1 MMKSSPPMSI
11 ELILEIISRLPGDAV
26 ARFRCVSKQWAS
38 MLATPYFK
46 ELFLTNSS
54 SKPRLLFAIADDG
67 NHKGRGEWCF
77 FSSPQ
82 LEDPYEKSSS
92 STLVSAAEFHV
103 KKFSPEEI
111 EIDHYSNIKYFSCG
125 YNSGLIY
132 FHGSRYQGKPVI
144 CNPNTGR
151 YAVLPYMYTYRKAFS
166 FFGFDPI
173 DKQYKVLYMAYA
185 SGPGH
190 HYILTFGA
198 AADMSWRKI
207 KCPLRHEIRSDGVC
221 INGVVYYL
229 GDTRDPWD
237 NINGATLSDYV
248 IVCFHVRSEK
258 FSFIHVERFCR
269 LINFKGKL
277 AMIYWEDDFD
287 IYEAATSDLDVD
299 QYLDDDLVADA
310 NYELHVWVLED
321 VAKQDWS
328 KHTYT
333 WSTDKVFFRRHVY
346 IAGATASGEIV
357 FSMRKYTSKKPF
369 YVFYFNP
376 ERNILQ
382 RVEVQGFGEGFKN
395 PCSVR
400 TFVNHVEDLH
410 VNDFELLKPFH
421 APFEDPELLDSDS
434 DSDREGR
441 DKGKKTGMIHWSL
454 V

>member
-1 MMKSSPPMSI
+1 MKKSSPPLSI
-11 ELILEIISRLPGDAV
+11 ELILEIISRLPGDSV
-26 ARFRCVSKQWAS
+26 ARCRCVSKEWAS

-46 ELFLTNSS
+46 SLFLTKSL
-54 SKPRLLFAIADDG
+54 SKPRLLFAISDDG
-67 NHKGRGEWCF
+67 NPRGRGAWCF

-103 KKFSPEEI
+103 CKFSVWDI

-132 FHGSRYQGKPVI
+132 FHGSRSQGKPLI
-144 CNPNTGR
+144 CYPNTGR
-151 YAVLPYMYTYRKAFS
+151 YAILPERYTYRKHYNYRKAYS

-173 DKQYKVLYMAYA
+173 GKEYKVLYMAYA
-185 SGPGH
+185 SGPGDH
-190 HYILTFGA
+190 ALLTCGA
-198 AADMSWRKI
+198 PADMRWRKI
-207 KCPLRHEIRSDGVC
+207 ECSLKHEIRSDGVC

-229 GDTRDPWD
+229 GNTKGWVDPD
-237 NINGATLSDYV
+237 GYV
-248 IVCFHVRSEK
+248 IVCFDLRSEK
-258 FSFIHVERFCR
+258 FSFINIERFCR
-269 LINFKGKL
+269 LVNFKGKL

-287 IYEAATSDLDVD
+287 FYEAATSDSDID
-299 QYLDDDLVADA
+299 KYLEKKLVADA
-310 NYELHVWVLED
+310 NNELHVWVLED

-333 WSTDKVFFRRHVY
+333 WSTDNIFFRRHVS
-346 IAGATASGEIV
+346 IAGVTASGEIV

-369 YVFYFNP
+369 YVFYFSP

-382 RVEVQGFGEGFKN
+382 RVEIQGFFSQGFKN

-410 VNDFELLKPFH
+410 VDDLRLLNRIYAPFDETDDSESESDTDELL
-421 APFEDPELLDSDS
+421 
-434 DSDREGR
+434 
-441 DKGKKTGMIHWSL
+441 
-454 V
+454 

>member
-1 MMKSSPPMSI
+1 MMKSTPPMST

-38 MLATPYFK
+38 LFATPYFK
-46 ELFLTNSS
+46 SLFLTKSS

-67 NHKGRGEWCF
+67 NPKSCGEWCF

-92 STLVSAAEFHV
+92 SALVSAAEFHV
-103 KKFSPEEI
+103 KKFSLEDI
-111 EIDHYSNIKYFSCG
+111 QLDHYSNIKYFSCG
-125 YNSGLIY
+125 YNSGLVY
-132 FHGSRYQGKPVI
+132 FHGCRYQGRPVI

-151 YAVLPYMYTYRKAFS
+151 YAVLPKRYTYRKAFS

-173 DKQYKVLYMAYA
+173 GKQYKVLYMAYA

-190 HYILTFGA
+190 HYVLTFGA
-198 AADMSWRKI
+198 ASDMSWRKI

-229 GDTRDPWD
+229 GDTKGWD

-258 FSFIHVERFCR
+258 FSFIFVERFCR

-287 IYEAATSDLDVD
+287 IYQAATYELDVD
-299 QYLDDDLVADA
+299 NYLEKNLVADA
-310 NYELHVWVLED
+310 NNELHVWVLED

-357 FSMRKYTSKKPF
+357 FSMRKYTSGQPF

-382 RVEVQGFGEGFKN
+382 RVEIQGFGEGFEK

-410 VNDFELLKPFH
+410 VNDSDLLKPFH
-421 APFEDPELLDSDS
+421 APLGDTDYIESDS
-434 DSDREGR
+434 DSDREGTR
-441 DKGKKTGMIHWSL
+441 GRRKRWFIGL
-454 V
+454 C